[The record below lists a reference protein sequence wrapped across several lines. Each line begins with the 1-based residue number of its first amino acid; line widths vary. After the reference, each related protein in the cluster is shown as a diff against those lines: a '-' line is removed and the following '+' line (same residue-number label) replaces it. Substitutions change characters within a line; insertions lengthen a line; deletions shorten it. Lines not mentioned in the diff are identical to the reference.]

1 MRFML
6 VTIPRGYQT
15 TPETFP
21 SAEAAAK
28 MMEYNYS
35 LQKAGVLLTLDALYP
50 LSMGARVSFTDGKPT
65 VTDGPFAEA
74 KGVIGGYWIL
84 QVRSQEEAI
93 EIARRAPMIDDGIIE
108 VRQIFEMADSPEDGQ
123 KTAEGSDDLSD
134 AASAK
139 A

>member
-1 MRFML
+1 MM
-6 VTIPRGYQT
+6 VVIPNGYQT

-35 LQKAGVLLTLDALYP
+35 LQKAGVLLALDALYP
-50 LSMGARVSFTDGKPT
+50 LSMGARVTFTGGKPT
-65 VTDGPFAEA
+65 VTDGPFSEA
-74 KGVIGGYWIL
+74 KDVIGGFWIL

-108 VRQIFEMADSPEDGQ
+108 VRQIFEMADSSEDGQ
-123 KTAEGSDDLSD
+123 KSAEGSNDLLA